1 MLLPPKICIVSKNCD
16 PGLHCES
23 CLASDSCRPSH
34 LGSPECNPLTQP
46 PRFAL
51 QQILVVNN
59 NTQFIGSNRCK
70 IRHMLYDSCS
80 FQPTR
85 FNHKAIHCIIYAS
98 YSSYTRFKNY
108 KYLPIYTQLVRTGL
122 QNDVRGFMLDMYTAS
137 RPLEVPIYTQLQP
150 AVNILK
156 EFQVFLDK
164 NKDVVVTIILE
175 DYVKSSN
182 GLTRVF
188 DASGLR
194 NFMFAVR
201 RMPKNEYPFLRKL
214 F

>member
-1 MLLPPKICIVSKNCD
+1 KCKLQVKSLGAYKVAAPSPKICIVSKNCD

-34 LGSPECNPLTQP
+34 LGK
-46 PRFAL
+46 RFAL

-70 IRHMLYDSCS
+70 SGTCSMILAPSNQQDSI
-80 FQPTR
+80 TR
-85 FNHKAIHCIIYAS
+85 QFI
-98 YSSYTRFKNY
+98 
-108 KYLPIYTQLVRTGL
+108 
-122 QNDVRGFMLDMYTAS
+122 NDVRGFMLDMYTAS

-194 NFMFAVR
+194 NFMFA
-201 RMPKNEYPFLRKL
+201 NA
-214 F
+214 